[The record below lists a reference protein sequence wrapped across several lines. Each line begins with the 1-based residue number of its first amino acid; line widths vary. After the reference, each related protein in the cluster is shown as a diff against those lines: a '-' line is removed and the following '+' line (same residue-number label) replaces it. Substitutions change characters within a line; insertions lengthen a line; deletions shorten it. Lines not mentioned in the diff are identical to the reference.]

1 MSSEQRECSPVWN
14 EREPRE
20 WGAVE
25 WGPGAAT
32 QGPLCEVILR
42 RASDG
47 LSVVLAQL
55 PLCCVTLGKS
65 FHFCALDSSVQ
76 GNHNGCLLEL
86 LLELKDL
93 LSVECLA

>member
-1 MSSEQRECSPVWN
+1 MSSGSTVQSGMKGNRESGEQWN
-14 EREPRE
+14 
-20 WGAVE
+20 G
-25 WGPGAAT
+25 GLG
-32 QGPLCEVILR
+32 QPLKALYVRLVLW

-55 PLCCVTLGKS
+55 PLCCVTPGKS

-86 LLELKDL
+86 LLELKEL